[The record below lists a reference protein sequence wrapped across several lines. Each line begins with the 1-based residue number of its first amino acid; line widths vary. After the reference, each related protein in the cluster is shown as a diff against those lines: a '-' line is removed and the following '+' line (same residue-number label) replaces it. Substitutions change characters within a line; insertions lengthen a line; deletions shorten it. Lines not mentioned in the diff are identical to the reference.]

1 MELKLQNHLPV
12 FWLTGL
18 SGSGKTSIADGL
30 ALKVREMGIAVQILD
45 GDVLRNGINSDLGF
59 SIEDRKENVRR
70 TAEIAR
76 LISDAGIFVIVCLI
90 SPTTEMR
97 NMARKIIGIEKFR
110 EIFIDAPVEICEI
123 RDVKGLY
130 KKARKSGSRDFTGIG
145 SPYERPVDPDLLIDT
160 ANQTLEESLDWIY
173 NYFCSFTI
181 QQ

>member
-18 SGSGKTSIADGL
+18 SGAGKTSIAEGL
-30 ALKVREMGIAVQILD
+30 AQRVIDLGIAVQILD
-45 GDVLRNGINSDLGF
+45 GDALRNGINSDLGF

-76 LISDAGIFVIVCLI
+76 LISDTGIFVIVCLI
-90 SPTTEMR
+90 SPTIEMR

-110 EIFIDAPVEICEI
+110 EIFIDAPIEICEK

-130 KKARKSGSRDFTGIG
+130 KKARKDSSNDFTGIG
-145 SPYERPVDPDLLIDT
+145 SSYESPVDPDLLIDT
-160 ANQTLEESLDWIY
+160 VGQTLEESLDWIY
-173 NYFCSFTI
+173 NYFCSFITI
-181 QQ
+181 K